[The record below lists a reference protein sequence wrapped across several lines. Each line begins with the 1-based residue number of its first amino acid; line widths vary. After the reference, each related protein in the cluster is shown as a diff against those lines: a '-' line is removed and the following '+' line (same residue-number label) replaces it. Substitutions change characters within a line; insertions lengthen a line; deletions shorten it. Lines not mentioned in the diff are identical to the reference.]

1 MATRWEHVQQL
12 SPAAF
17 QRLTGVRLPVFHAMC
32 EVVRAREAGKRKPGR
47 PPRLSLEDQ
56 VLLTLEFWREYRTH
70 FHQGLSWGVHEAT
83 AWRIVRRVEDA
94 LVRSGRFALPGKR
107 ALQASTDTVVVDV
120 AESPVER
127 PKKSSGPTT
136 AARRSGTPSR
146 ARSSSTSPATASWTW
161 G

>member
-1 MATRWEHVQQL
+1 MATRWEHVHQL

-17 QRLTGVRLPVFHAMC
+17 QRLTGVRLPVFHSMC
-32 EVVRAREAGKRKPGR
+32 EVLREREAGKPKPGR
-47 PPRLSLEDQ
+47 PYALGLEDQ

-70 FHQGLSWGVHEAT
+70 FHQAQSWGVHEAT

-107 ALQASTDTVVVDV
+107 ALRGAEETMVVDV
-120 AESPVER
+120 AETAVER
-127 PKKSSGPTT
+127 PKKSSGRTT

-146 ARSSSTSPATASWTW
+146 AKSSSRSAASASWTW
-161 G
+161 R